1 MDFNKFLFGFIKIA
15 FSIMMILLVI
25 YVGVGLCRT
34 GYDFGYRVFTEPAME
49 MAPGEDVLVQVRD
62 DMSSKEIGQM
72 LEDKGLVRDSRLF
85 FLQYRLSAY
94 YGKIKSEVY
103 TLNTSMTP
111 KEMIVYMATNVP
123 EESTQTTDNSAAEE
137 EGSTE
142 VELGE

>member
-15 FSIMMILLVI
+15 FSVMMILLVI
-25 YVGVGLCRT
+25 YVGVGLCRM

-49 MAPGEDVLVQVRD
+49 MAPGQDVLVQVRD

-123 EESTQTTDNSAAEE
+123 EESTQIMENSAAEE

>member
-15 FSIMMILLVI
+15 FSVMMILLVI
-25 YVGVGLCRT
+25 YVGVGLCRM

-49 MAPGEDVLVQVRD
+49 MAPGQDVLVQVRD

-123 EESTQTTDNSAAEE
+123 EESTQIMDNSAAEE

>member
-15 FSIMMILLVI
+15 FSVMMILLVI
-25 YVGVGLCRT
+25 YVGVGLCRM

-49 MAPGEDVLVQVRD
+49 MAPGHDVFVQVRD

-123 EESTQTTDNSAAEE
+123 EESTQIMDNSAAEE

>member
-15 FSIMMILLVI
+15 FSVMMILLVI
-25 YVGVGLCRT
+25 YVGVGLCRM

-49 MAPGEDVLVQVRD
+49 MAPGQDVLVQVRD

-123 EESTQTTDNSAAEE
+123 EESTQIMDNSAAEE
-137 EGSTE
+137 EGPTE

>member
-1 MDFNKFLFGFIKIA
+1 
-15 FSIMMILLVI
+15 
-25 YVGVGLCRT
+25 
-34 GYDFGYRVFTEPAME
+34 
-49 MAPGEDVLVQVRD
+49 
-62 DMSSKEIGQM
+62 MSSKEIGQM

-123 EESTQTTDNSAAEE
+123 EESTQIMDNSAAEE

>member
-1 MDFNKFLFGFIKIA
+1 MEFNKFLFGFIKIA
-15 FSIMMILLVI
+15 FSVMMILLVI
-25 YVGVGLCRT
+25 YVGVGLCRM

-49 MAPGEDVLVQVRD
+49 MAPGQDVLVQVRD

-123 EESTQTTDNSAAEE
+123 EESTQIMDNTAAEE

-142 VELGE
+142 GELGE

>member
-15 FSIMMILLVI
+15 FSVMMILLVI
-25 YVGVGLCRT
+25 YVGVGLCRM

-49 MAPGEDVLVQVRD
+49 MAPGQDVLVQVRD

-123 EESTQTTDNSAAEE
+123 EESTQIMDNTAAEE

>member
-15 FSIMMILLVI
+15 FSVMMILLVI
-25 YVGVGLCRT
+25 YVGVGLCRM

-49 MAPGEDVLVQVRD
+49 MAPGQDVLVQVRD

-103 TLNTSMTP
+103 TLNT
-111 KEMIVYMATNVP
+111 
-123 EESTQTTDNSAAEE
+123 
-137 EGSTE
+137 
-142 VELGE
+142 